1 MAETAITTG
10 NLTRS
15 VAQQAQITV
24 AFIDSI
30 LIGIVERVQAEAVA
44 PWPESG
50 LHELGGLHELLAK
63 RAA

>member
-10 NLTRS
+10 NLARS
-15 VAQQAQITV
+15 VAQQAQTTV

-30 LIGIVERVQAEAVA
+30 LIGIVERVQVEAA
-44 PWPESG
+44 TPWPES
-50 LHELGGLHELLAK
+50 GLHELLAK